1 MQSRA
6 SGGLSG
12 VPLSSVGVP
21 MEVVQASPV
30 KIPEPGTAAECA
42 NNTVLPVTVADA
54 AYLGNLTTVRK
65 FLSDGGAVDALCPAR
80 DNGTLLMAAAV
91 GGHAGLT
98 RLLLNRRA
106 NIELQNSAGL
116 TPLMGASQQVGNTE
130 VIEMLIRA
138 GAQVERSNPRDGA
151 TAILYAA
158 ERGDADAAQ
167 ALLKAGA
174 NVDAAK
180 SDGGTALMA
189 ASHQGRLDVVRALI
203 SAQPA
208 LDKQNDEGAT
218 ALMGAAQQGHAATLA
233 VLLQASPPSP
243 PFFPPPHPPNCTQP
257 HICTVHPP
265 LFCSRRARTPRCVRS
280 AKQPLNGR
288 GWRGGRSA

>member
-1 MQSRA
+1 
-6 SGGLSG
+6 
-12 VPLSSVGVP
+12 

-180 SDGGTALMA
+180 MWRDDRESFAHIAELNVR
-189 ASHQGRLDVVRALI
+189 ASLRLDVGRDGSLLLLPEE
-203 SAQPA
+203 SGGG
-208 LDKQNDEGAT
+208 ND
-218 ALMGAAQQGHAATLA
+218 
-233 VLLQASPPSP
+233 
-243 PFFPPPHPPNCTQP
+243 
-257 HICTVHPP
+257 
-265 LFCSRRARTPRCVRS
+265 
-280 AKQPLNGR
+280 GR
-288 GWRGGRSA
+288 